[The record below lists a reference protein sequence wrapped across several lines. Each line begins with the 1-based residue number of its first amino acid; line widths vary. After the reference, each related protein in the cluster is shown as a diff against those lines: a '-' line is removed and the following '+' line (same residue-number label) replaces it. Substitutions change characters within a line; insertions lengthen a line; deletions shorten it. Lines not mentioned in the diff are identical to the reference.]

1 MSAAVRFAPRLLLAF
16 SSLCLAAGG
25 AVHALAFPKAATMA
39 EHSTLPAFLSAA
51 FKGLW
56 LSNSAASVALALAF
70 GSIAAF
76 PGIASRSLVVLLALA
91 PLAFATA
98 IFATMGNFFAGHL
111 MLLAGT
117 LALIGGAIHHC
128 STQYPTGTVG
138 ARPRLRA

>member
-1 MSAAVRFAPRLLLAF
+1 MRFAPRLLLAF

-25 AVHALAFPKAATMA
+25 AVHALAFAKAATVA
-39 EHSTLPAFLSAA
+39 EHSTLPPFFSAA

-56 LSNSAASVALALAF
+56 LCDSITSVALALAL

-76 PGIASRSLVVLLALA
+76 PGMASRSLVMLLALA

-117 LALIGGAIHHC
+117 LALIGGALHHC
-128 STQYPTGTVG
+128 STQYPIGSVG
-138 ARPRLRA
+138 AVPRLRS